1 MLETLTRNGLSIEPV
16 DGTAKVLIG
25 VKGVRARS
33 VTEASAKARDLVRR
47 LVPANGYRITE
58 PEPVA
63 AENKELVP
71 A

>member
-1 MLETLTRNGLSIEPV
+1 LSIEPV

-33 VTEASAKARDLVRR
+33 LAEASAQARDLVLR
-47 LVPANGYRITE
+47 LVPATGYRITE
-58 PEPVA
+58 PEPV
-63 AENKELVP
+63 EVQDRELVP